1 MTEDPILR
9 NLSSPI
15 SVRNGMEFHL
25 TLAERHDLTGQIY
38 RQLRAA
44 ILDGR
49 LRTGEQLL
57 PTRELASQ
65 LGVSRNTVMQA
76 YDLLM
81 SDGLLEGH
89 VGAGTFVADIVS
101 SDRSLD
107 NKRQSAI
114 EIKPFWRQLTGAE
127 LLPPPPA
134 NLMYNFSLSLP
145 DKPRFPFEEWRRISA
160 FCSRRLAQ
168 APVGY
173 GAPEG
178 MRELREAIVKYVS
191 FSRAVR
197 CHLDNVIVT
206 NGAQQAFD
214 LIARVLISPQTV
226 VAVEDPG
233 YPPVR
238 LLFESYGAQVVG
250 VPVDAQGLQV
260 ECLPKNA
267 KLIYVTPSHQFP
279 LGMPMSLPRR
289 LALLEWATQHG
300 AAIIED
306 DYDSEFR
313 FAGRPLE
320 SLQNLDRTGR
330 VLYVGTFSKVM
341 FPEIRLGF
349 IVAPELIQ
357 QALVVAKQLSDLH
370 SPLLAQATLAKF
382 ILDGYLA
389 KHIRKLHKIYDQRRQ
404 CLIEGLKKSFS
415 DWLQPIPAEAGLHI
429 ATFLTDDMKSNA
441 VIVRAAEQGIFLFSL
456 EHFYAS
462 STVKSGLIFG
472 YGTIEVEQIDAGLD
486 VLRKIFSKK

>member
-1 MTEDPILR
+1 MPKTVY
-9 NLSSPI
+9 S
-15 SVRNGMEFHL
+15 
-25 TLAERHDLTGQIY
+25 TLDCSDNEN
-38 RQLRAA
+38 RAA

-49 LRTGEQLL
+49 LPAGEQLL

-65 LGVSRNTVMQA
+65 LSVSRNTVMQA

-101 SDRSLD
+101 SDRYLD
-107 NKRQSAI
+107 NLGQSAI
-114 EIKPFWRQLTGAE
+114 EIKPFWRQLTDAQ
-127 LLPPPPA
+127 LLPSPPA

-145 DKPRFPFEEWRRISA
+145 DKQRFPFEEWRRICA

-173 GAPEG
+173 GPPEG
-178 MRELREAIVKYVS
+178 MRQLREALVKYVS

-214 LIARVLISPQTV
+214 LIARVLIEPQTV

-250 VPVDAQGLQV
+250 VPVDAQGLRV

-382 ILDGYLA
+382 IQDGYLA
-389 KHIRKLHKIYDQRRQ
+389 KHIRK
-404 CLIEGLKKSFS
+404 
-415 DWLQPIPAEAGLHI
+415 
-429 ATFLTDDMKSNA
+429 
-441 VIVRAAEQGIFLFSL
+441 
-456 EHFYAS
+456 
-462 STVKSGLIFG
+462 
-472 YGTIEVEQIDAGLD
+472 
-486 VLRKIFSKK
+486 SKAYP